1 MKQVI
6 QYIAVI
12 LFVLCSCT
20 VHAQEQFAK
29 EIAAF
34 QKKDSVEQPPKNAI
48 VFAGSSSF
56 TKWTTVQAAFPTHTI
71 INRGFGGS
79 TLVDVIHYAEQ
90 AILTYEPKQVVIY
103 CGENDL
109 ASSDTVKAQHVL
121 QRFKTLFEIIRN
133 KLPETQVS
141 FISIKP
147 SPSRQRLMPV
157 IEEANQL
164 VRAFLEKEQNTAFID
179 IYDKML
185 APDGTPNRELFVSDL
200 LHMNLRGYAIW
211 QAAIAPYLIQQ

>member
-6 QYIAVI
+6 KYTAVI
-12 LFVLCSCT
+12 LFVLCT
-20 VHAQEQFAK
+20 VAVQAQEQFAK
-29 EIAAF
+29 EVAAF
-34 QKKDSVEQPPKNAI
+34 QKRDSIEQSPKNAI

-56 TKWTTVQAAFPTHTI
+56 TKWTTVQSAFPTHTI

-90 AILTYEPKQVVIY
+90 AILMYEPKQVVIY

-109 ASSDTVKAQHVL
+109 ASSDTVKPQHVL
-121 QRFKTLFEIIRN
+121 QRFKTLFEVIRN
-133 KLPETQVS
+133 RLPETQVS

-147 SPSRQRLMPV
+147 SPSRQKLMPLM
-157 IEEANQL
+157 IEANEL
-164 VRAFLEKEQNTAFID
+164 IKGFLDKQQNTAFID

-185 APDGTPNRELFVSDL
+185 APDGTPNKDLFVADM

>member
-1 MKQVI
+1 MKQI
-6 QYIAVI
+6 IRYTAAV
-12 LFVLCSCT
+12 LFALLAIV
-20 VHAQEQFAK
+20 VQAQEQFAK
-29 EIAAF
+29 EVAAF
-34 QKKDSVEQPPKNAI
+34 QKKDSVEQPPKKAI

-56 TKWTTVQAAFPTHTI
+56 TKWTTVQSAFPTHVI

-109 ASSDTVKAQHVL
+109 ASSDTVTAQHVL
-121 QRFKTLFEIIRN
+121 QRFKTLFQLIRN
-133 KLPETQVS
+133 RLPDAQVS

-147 SPSRQRLMPV
+147 SPSRQKLMPV
-157 IEEANQL
+157 IEETNQL
-164 VRAFLEKEQNTAFID
+164 IRGFIDKEQNAAFID

-185 APDGTPNRELFVSDL
+185 TPEHTPNKDLFVSDL

-211 QAAIAPYLIQQ
+211 QAAIAPYLVQ